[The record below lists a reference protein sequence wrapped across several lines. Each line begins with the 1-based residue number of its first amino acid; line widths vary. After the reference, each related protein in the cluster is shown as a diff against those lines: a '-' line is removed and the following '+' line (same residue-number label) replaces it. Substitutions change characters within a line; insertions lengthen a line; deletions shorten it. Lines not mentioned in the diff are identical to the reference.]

1 MRRVARSRSDI
12 GSTASNAVRPTE
24 LAKGGCDWSLVE
36 RLVKGERLAEIEYR
50 KQKCYLRRL
59 APTTGRPRGAS

>member
-1 MRRVARSRSDI
+1 MRED
-12 GSTASNAVRPTE
+12 AVRTL

-36 RLVKGERLAEIEYR
+36 RLVKGGRLAEIEYR
-50 KQKCYLRRL
+50 KQKCYLCRL